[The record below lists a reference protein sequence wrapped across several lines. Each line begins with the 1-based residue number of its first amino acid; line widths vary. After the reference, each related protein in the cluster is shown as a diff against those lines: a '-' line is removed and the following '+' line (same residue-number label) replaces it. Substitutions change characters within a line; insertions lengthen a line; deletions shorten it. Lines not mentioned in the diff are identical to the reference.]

1 MRRLKGVAKRCM
13 LLVLSLLLVAGVVPL
28 PTFAASCPCSI
39 WSGPVTPKTLT
50 DTDTKAVELGVKFQA
65 TVAGTISGVRFY
77 KGPQNTGT
85 HTGSLWNANGTL
97 LAKATFVNE
106 SASGWQQVNFAS
118 PVPVAANTTYVASY
132 YAPVG
137 KYSSSGNYFTANI
150 TNGPLKALSATTP
163 GGNGVY
169 KYGAGG
175 GFPNSTYNKTNYW
188 VDVVFSEGSVADT
201 TPPTVTSVNPAN
213 ATNSVAPASN
223 VSAVFNEGLTANTVA
238 TASFELR
245 NSANAVVPAA
255 VSYNATNQTAT
266 LDPSENLAA
275 GATYTAT
282 LKGGATD
289 PRIKDASGN
298 ALAANYAWQFSVAA
312 AQPPSP
318 IEQGPGGPVLVI
330 NSSSHPFSKYY
341 AEILRAEGVNSFT
354 AADIST
360 VTAATLTQYDIVLLG
375 EMPLTGAQVTMLSD
389 WVNAGGNL
397 VAMRPDKQLAGLLG
411 ITDQNATVNEGY
423 LLANQASN
431 AGAGIVN
438 QTIQYHGAADKY
450 NLNAGTA
457 KVASLYNNATNDS
470 GSPAVTLRNVGN
482 GKAAAFTYDLARS
495 VIYSHQGNPAWAGQE
510 RDGSSP
516 IRPNDLFFGAD
527 QPDYVNLDK
536 VAIPQA
542 DEQQRLLVN
551 LLQDMNQNKK
561 PLPKFWY
568 FPKGSKAVVVMVGDD
583 HVGGTLTSTKESFE
597 YLKANSP
604 ANCNVA
610 NWECARSTSLIYEGS
625 PLTNQEAASYN
636 AQGFEV
642 GSHVS
647 TECANWTPQSLAQA
661 FTTDLNAFRGKYT
674 SLPNQATTRT
684 HCIVWSDWAT
694 SPKVGLANGMRMDL
708 NYYYWPGSWVQNRPG
723 YFTGSG
729 LPMRYADTDGS
740 MIDVIQVPSHLVNE
754 NGASY
759 PAAINQQLDRA
770 LGPEGYYG
778 AIGTHYDYSDHF
790 DRQLVQSATAR
801 GVPLVSGKQMLDW
814 TDARNASS
822 FGSGTWNG
830 NTFTFAATVDSRA
843 GTMMRGMVPV
853 QTNKGMLAGITSNGN
868 QVTYTTETI
877 KGVTYALFPTV
888 TGVYSATYAT
898 DTTAPTVT
906 STIPAANATNVSQTP
921 QVKAAFSEAIDLST
935 LTASTFELRNSA
947 NAIQTSA
954 ITYDAATKTAT
965 LAPNSPLAGGE
976 VFTATVKGGVPGI
989 KDVVG
994 NPLAADVTWSFTTA
1008 TGPVCPCS
1016 LWPANPTP
1024 ATVTVGDANAV
1035 ELGVRFTSDVAGTIS
1050 GIRFYKGPSNTGTHT
1065 VTLWGPNGAVL
1076 ATATATNETPSG
1088 WQTATF
1094 NSPVPI
1100 AANTTY
1106 TASYMA
1112 PNGYYSA
1119 TGNYFGTGYVNTP
1132 LRTGTSAGVYKYG
1145 GGYPTDSYNNTN
1157 YWVDVVFGS

>member
-1 MRRLKGVAKRCM
+1 MHRFKGVAKRCM
-13 LLVLSLLLVAGVVPL
+13 LLVLSLLLVAGIVPL
-28 PTFAASCPCSI
+28 PTFAASCPCNI
-39 WSGPVTPKTLT
+39 WSGTTAPATANTA
-50 DTDTKAVELGVKFQA
+50 DSNAVELGVKFQA
-65 TVAGTISGVRFY
+65 TVTGNVTGVRFY
-77 KGPQNTGT
+77 KGSQNTGT

-106 SASGWQQVNFAS
+106 TASGWQQVNFAA
-118 PVPVAANTTYVASY
+118 PVAVTANTTYVASY

-137 KYSSSGNYFTANI
+137 KYSSNSNYFNSTI

-169 KYGAGG
+169 KYGTGG

-201 TPPTVTSVNPAN
+201 TPPAVASVSPAN
-213 ATNSVAPASN
+213 ATNNVAPSSN
-223 VSAVFNEGLTANTVA
+223 VSVVFSEGLTANTVT

-245 NSANAVVPAA
+245 DSANAVVPAA
-255 VSYNATNQTAT
+255 VSYNATSQTAT
-266 LDPSENLAA
+266 LDPSQNLDA

-282 LKGGATD
+282 VKGGTTD
-289 PRIKDASGN
+289 PRVKDTTGN
-298 ALAANYAWQFSVAA
+298 ALSANYSWQFTVAA
-312 AQPPSP
+312 DLPSSP

-330 NSSSHPFSKYY
+330 NSSSRPFSKYY
-341 AEILRAEGVNSFT
+341 AEILRAEGVNSFAT
-354 AADIST
+354 ADIST
-360 VTAATLTQYDIVLLG
+360 VTATTLAQYDIVLLG
-375 EMPLTGAQVTMLSD
+375 ETPLSSAQVTLLGN
-389 WVNAGGNL
+389 WVNSGGNL

-411 ITDQNATVNEGY
+411 LTDQNATINEGY
-423 LLANQASN
+423 ILANQASN
-431 AGAGIVN
+431 AGAGIVD
-438 QTIQYHGAADKY
+438 QTIQYHGTADKY
-450 NLNAGTA
+450 GLNADTT

-495 VIYSHQGNPAWAGQE
+495 VVYSHQGNPDWAGQE

-516 IRPNDLFFGAD
+516 IRPNDLFFGAG
-527 QPDYVNLDK
+527 QTDYINLDK

-604 ANCNVA
+604 TNCNVA
-610 NWECARSTSLIYEGS
+610 NWECARSSSLIYENS

-647 TECANWTPQSLAQA
+647 TECNNWTPQSLAQA
-661 FTTDLNAFRGKYT
+661 FTNDLNAFRGKYT

-684 HCIVWSDWAT
+684 HCIAWSDWAT
-694 SPKVGLANGMRMDL
+694 SPKVELANGMRMDL
-708 NYYYWPGSWVQNRPG
+708 NYYYWPGTWVQQRPG

-754 NGASY
+754 NGGPY
-759 PAAINQQLDRA
+759 PAGIDTQLDRA

-778 AIGTHYDYSDHF
+778 AIGTHYDYSDQF
-790 DRQLVQSATAR
+790 DKQLVQSAKAR

-822 FGSGTWNG
+822 FGSGTWSG
-830 NTFTFAATVDSRA
+830 NTFTFAATVDARA
-843 GTMMRGMVPV
+843 GTMMRGMIPV
-853 QTNKGMLAGITSNGN
+853 QTNKGSLTGITSGGN
-868 QVTYTTETI
+868 QVVYTTETI

-888 TGVYSATYAT
+888 TGTYIASYAS

-906 STIPAANATNVSQTP
+906 GTLPAANATNVSQTT
-921 QVKAAFSEAIDLST
+921 QVSATFSEAIDLSS
-935 LTASTFELRNSA
+935 LTTNTFELRNSA
-947 NAIQTSA
+947 NAVQASTL
-954 ITYDAATKTAT
+954 TYDAATKTAT
-965 LAPNSPLAGGE
+965 LAPNSPLVGGAI
-976 VFTATVKGGVPGI
+976 FTATVKGGASGI
-989 KDVVG
+989 KDIVG

-1024 ATVTVGDANAV
+1024 ATVTVGDSSAV
-1035 ELGVRFTSDVAGTIS
+1035 ELGVRFTSDVDGSIS
-1050 GIRFYKGPSNTGTHT
+1050 GVRFYKGPSNTGTHT
-1065 VTLWGPNGAVL
+1065 VTLWGPNGAAL
-1076 ATATATNETPSG
+1076 ATATAINETPSG

-1094 NSPVPI
+1094 NSPVAI

-1119 TGNYFGTGYVNTP
+1119 TGNYFGTGYINTP

-1157 YWVDVVFGS
+1157 YWVDVVFAP